1 MPLTNIKGDIL
12 SGDYETI
19 VHQCNCVTSAGCG
32 LYSAIAK
39 VYPQAD
45 IYPLRT
51 EPSRPGEIVVT
62 KPVIGIMAQYYPGW
76 PNRTN
81 DRRSRRLRWFK
92 KCLDKIA
99 ALELDS
105 VAFPHGIGCG
115 LARGNW
121 DDYERCISEFS
132 DANPKVDV
140 YVVKKV

>member
-1 MPLTNIKGDIL
+1 MPLTNIEGDLL

-19 VHQCNCVTSAGCG
+19 VHQCNCVTIAGCG
-32 LYSAIAK
+32 LYSSIAK

-45 IYPLRT
+45 IYSLRT
-51 EPSRPGEIVVT
+51 EPSVPGEVIVT
-62 KPVIGIMAQYYPGW
+62 EPVIAMMSQYYPGG
-76 PNRTN
+76 PNSTS
-81 DRRSRRLRWFK
+81 DTRSRRLRWFK
-92 KCLDKIA
+92 RCLNKIA

-121 DDYERCISEFS
+121 DDYEMCIREFS
-132 DANPKVDV
+132 DANPSVNV